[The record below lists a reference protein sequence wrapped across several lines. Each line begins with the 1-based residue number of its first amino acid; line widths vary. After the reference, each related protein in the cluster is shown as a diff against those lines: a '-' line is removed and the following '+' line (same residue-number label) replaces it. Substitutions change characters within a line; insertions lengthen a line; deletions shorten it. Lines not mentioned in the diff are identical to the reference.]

1 MTMSY
6 AGTGGQLRAPKVE
19 GMGSNLG
26 VTWRRL
32 IDSNIGGGFYLD
44 LRFLGDYEL
53 KGHGFK
59 SWHWL
64 VLGSL

>member
-1 MTMSY
+1 MDVGVFSMYKTLTKSY

-32 IDSNIGGGFYLD
+32 IDSNIGGG
-44 LRFLGDYEL
+44 
-53 KGHGFK
+53 
-59 SWHWL
+59 
-64 VLGSL
+64 